1 MTQPPRLAEAFL
13 ASLGAQPEFRDAVL
27 GDLAEELALRTQWDG
42 VRAARRWYYREAI
55 RSTPYLLRDWVR
67 GLRLRDVSRLAG
79 VVLTSYVFM
88 TMIALTVLTIAR
100 SVMGTAGLSTG
111 LQWLG
116 QRHGI
121 PLALTFALGSCAA
134 VLGGYI
140 AGWLHARA
148 PIVAALALGAVWSL
162 VGLVAIAA
170 VESTVTPHAY
180 LMPLVVVIGT
190 MTGGALRARGT
201 AAHWR

>member
-27 GDLAEELALRTQWDG
+27 GDLAEELALRAQWDG
-42 VRAARRWYYREAI
+42 VRAARRWYYHEAI

-67 GLRLRDVSRLAG
+67 GLRLRDVRRLAG

-100 SVMGTAGLSTG
+100 SVMGSAGLSAA

-121 PLALTFALGSCAA
+121 PLALNFALGCCAA
-134 VLGGYI
+134 ALGGYI
-140 AGWLHARA
+140 AGWLHGRA
-148 PIVAALALGAVWSL
+148 PIVAALALGVVWSL
-162 VGLVAIAA
+162 VGLVAVAA
-170 VESTVTPHAY
+170 IGSTPTPHAY
-180 LMPLVVVIGT
+180 LMPLVLVIGT
-190 MTGGALRARGT
+190 MTGGALRARG
-201 AAHWR
+201 AAAQWR